1 MLGQVARA
9 ALSKTF
15 AARHLEHG
23 RASIAVVYSRPWED
37 CPMAPVGFP
46 QLIETWIDEDLLRYE
61 VVWAA
66 AGAPNAVFST
76 SPVAIATITAGTV
89 TRVR

>member
-1 MLGQVARA
+1 
-9 ALSKTF
+9 
-15 AARHLEHG
+15 
-23 RASIAVVYSRPWED
+23 
-37 CPMAPVGFP
+37 MAPVGYP
-46 QLIETWIDEDLLRYE
+46 QLIETWIDEDLLRSE